1 MPDKPA
7 INPHL
12 AILAGVIAVSFSSL
26 FVRLSSAPPLITASY
41 RLVFTFLLIAPY
53 TLFRHRKELVTM
65 KPREL
70 LLAALSGLFLAL
82 HFATWF
88 TSLSYTTIASS
99 VVIVTL
105 QPVFVVIG
113 SWLFFREKISRIS
126 AIGGLLA
133 LSGSFI
139 IGAGDFRLGMG
150 AFYGDI
156 LALLAAIFVSGY
168 MIIGRKIRANVAL
181 SAYTFVVY
189 GSSALTLVLLSL
201 FTSQPFAPYPATD
214 WLLFFALALVCTV
227 GGHTIFNWVIKYV
240 PASTVAVSILGESLG
255 AIAWGAIFLRE
266 YPGWRQILGGGVIF
280 SGLYLFS
287 RGSVLSPDKQ
297 DKCVNE
303 VIFLPEKRRK

>member
-1 MPDKPA
+1 MSTEKPI

-41 RLVFTFLLIAPY
+41 RLIFTFLLIAPY
-53 TLFRHRKELVTM
+53 TLIRRRQELMDM

-70 LLAALSGLFLAL
+70 LLACLSGLFLAL

-88 TSLSYTTIASS
+88 TSLKYTTIASS

-113 SWLFFREKISRIS
+113 SWLLFRERISRIS
-126 AIGGLLA
+126 AVGGILA
-133 LSGSFI
+133 LCGSFI

-150 AFYGDI
+150 AFYGDL
-156 LALLAAIFVSGY
+156 LALLAAILVSGY
-168 MIIGRKIRANVAL
+168 MIIGRKIRGNVAL

-189 GSSALTLVLLSL
+189 GSSAATLVLIDLL
-201 FTSQPFAPYPATD
+201 FSNPFAPYPATD

-227 GGHTIFNWVIKYV
+227 GGHTIFNWVIRYV
-240 PASTVAVSILGESLG
+240 PASTVAVCILGESLG
-255 AIAWGAIFLRE
+255 AIVWGALFLRE
-266 YPGWRQILGGGVIF
+266 YPGVRQLLGGGVIF
-280 SGLYLFS
+280 GGLYLFT
-287 RGSVLSPDKQ
+287 RGSGP
-297 DKCVNE
+297 
-303 VIFLPEKRRK
+303 KRVADAG